1 MKQSDQSTI
10 FSFTLLIIPLSVL
23 CCLFL
28 LCVRVIHILIKNK
41 DSPKNEVPKKGDE
54 TGPEDAEQFSMT
66 IFNNG
71 NGEDRQNQGACNTLE
86 NITELKEE
94 EEEQNVIA
102 FKDSDDL
109 KPVVDETMILRKSL
123 RKGEGGMYFEE
134 DLV

>member
-1 MKQSDQSTI
+1 
-10 FSFTLLIIPLSVL
+10 
-23 CCLFL
+23 
-28 LCVRVIHILIKNK
+28 
-41 DSPKNEVPKKGDE
+41 
-54 TGPEDAEQFSMT
+54 MT

-71 NGEDRQNQGACNTLE
+71 NGEDRQNQGTYNTLE

-134 DLV
+134 YLV

>member
-1 MKQSDQSTI
+1 MKD
-10 FSFTLLIIPLSVL
+10 
-23 CCLFL
+23 
-28 LCVRVIHILIKNK
+28 
-41 DSPKNEVPKKGDE
+41 DE